1 MIPASIYKQLRE
13 LADRRG
19 GDMPDYPTMKSLANR
34 CGDETAEDWLHNN
47 MKLYEQIRIVGME
60 PSEEP

>member
-1 MIPASIYKQLRE
+1 MIPASIYEQLRE
-13 LADRRG
+13 LAGRQG
-19 GDMPDYPTMKSLANR
+19 GDMPDYPTMKNIANR
-34 CGDETAEDWLHNN
+34 YGAETAEAWLHNN